1 MKVEW
6 LYEARNEYRDILTF
20 YRVEVGAKYARAFSE
35 KVLAAV
41 RQLERF
47 PESGVI
53 KHDTLLGKYGFRA
66 LFIDQYVCIY
76 KIIGGTVYIYYF
88 TDARK
93 NYIYNIFGLEE

>member
-20 YRVEVGAKYARAFSE
+20 YRVQVGEKYARAFS
-35 KVLAAV
+35 KRVLAAV
-41 RQLERF
+41 RQLEQF

-66 LFIDQYVCIY
+66 LFIEHYVCVY
-76 KIIGGTVYIYYF
+76 KIVDETVWVYHL

-93 NYIYNIFGLEE
+93 NYIYNIFGMEE